1 MIKNNRSFRHEG
13 FRGTYSDSKIIVF
26 GAPYDGTAS
35 YRPGTRFGP
44 SALRVELDG
53 IETYS
58 PYQNKDLAEYLI
70 SDSGDMP
77 FNFGS
82 TASIL
87 DSINLEVK
95 EILADNKK
103 TVVIGGEHLVTLP
116 IVEAYINKYP
126 GLHVIHLDAH
136 ADLRDEFMGEK
147 LSHATV
153 LRRVYEKMTGTLWQ
167 FGIRSG
173 AGEEF
178 SFGRENTE
186 FHPFSLEG
194 MEKVLAAAGSDPVY
208 LTIDIDVLDPSIVS
222 GTGTP
227 EAGGVTFRELMEGLQ
242 KLEGLNIVGA
252 DIVELSPHYD
262 HSGVSTATACKILRE
277 VLLLMV

>member
-1 MIKNNRSFRHEG
+1 MIKNNKSIRHEG
-13 FRGTYSDSKIIVF
+13 FRGTYSDSDIIVF
-26 GAPYDGTAS
+26 GVPFDGTAS

-44 SALRVELDG
+44 SALRLELDG

-58 PYQNKDLAEYLI
+58 PYLDKDLAEYLI

-82 TASIL
+82 TESIL
-87 DSINLEVK
+87 SSINNEVTS
-95 EILADNKK
+95 ILSDNKK
-103 TVVIGGEHLVTLP
+103 TVIIGGEHLITLP
-116 IVEAYINKYP
+116 IVEAYIEKYP

-136 ADLRDEFMGEK
+136 ADLRDVFMGEK

-153 LRRVYEKMTGTLWQ
+153 LRRVFEKMSGKLWQ

-173 AGEEF
+173 SGEEF
-178 SFGRENTE
+178 SYGRQNTE
-186 FHPFSLEG
+186 FHPFSLSG
-194 MEKVLAAAGSDPVY
+194 MESIAGVTGTDPVY
-208 LTIDIDVLDPSIVS
+208 LTIDIDVLDPSIVP

-227 EAGGVTFRELMEGLQ
+227 EAGGVTFRELLEGLGTLQ
-242 KLEGLNIVGA
+242 GLNIVGA